1 MLGLRLASASGLA
14 ASLVVLFGCAPQGES
29 VPAPSGT
36 SAAAPAAVATTT
48 SEHEAIAS
56 AIEVTA
62 PSGWTKSTQGSW
74 SRWIS
79 ADKRAQLALAPLEDA
94 GKLAKKKQEL
104 EGVFGVSEVRLGSTQ
119 PLVIGPDQ
127 LQSQGS
133 DGVAR
138 FASGD
143 GVIACATV
151 DAAGAKQVLVAY
163 AFDKD
168 ATPESRQEAMA
179 AVASLRS
186 KR

>member
-1 MLGLRLASASGLA
+1 MLGRRLASVGGFA
-14 ASLVVLFGCAPQGES
+14 ATLTALLGCAPQGES
-29 VPAPSGT
+29 GAATGGP
-36 SAAAPAAVATTT
+36 SAANGPTTTEREAVAL
-48 SEHEAIAS
+48 AVD
-56 AIEVTA
+56 VTA
-62 PSGWTKSTQGSW
+62 PTGWTRSTQGSW

-79 ADKRAQLALAPLEDA
+79 PDKRAQLALASLESA
-94 GKLAKKKQEL
+94 GTLAEKTREL
-104 EGVFGVSEVRLGSTQ
+104 EGVFGVSDVRLGGVQ

-127 LQSQGS
+127 LKSRGS

-151 DAAGAKQVLVAY
+151 EAAGAKQVLVAY

-168 ATPESRQEAMA
+168 ATPASRQEAMA